1 MVATDRVKEI
11 FADARA
17 MQAQALQRLERSDVR
32 DAAEKAWC
40 ATKRAT
46 DALELA
52 RTGEEP
58 ELSRQTAQELRKLQG
73 EDPAVRQYNLRGR
86 YYTRQGALHG
96 DCFYFGLCAPW
107 TRRSGSSG
115 RPSTTSLPPR
125 PWPSKDG
132 AGRPPRGRP
141 RSWFSQPPL
150 RHVVFPGTPSTL
162 YPVPWL
168 IYLGF

>member
-11 FADARA
+11 FAGARA
-17 MQAQALQRLERSDVR
+17 MQALALQRLEQGDVR

-46 DALELA
+46 DALVLA

-58 ELSRQTAQELRKLQG
+58 ELFRQTAQELRKLQG

-96 DCFYFGLCAPW
+96 DCFYFGLCDPLDETERLIRETIDYVIAAEA
-107 TRRSGSSG
+107 
-115 RPSTTSLPPR
+115 LA
-125 PWPSKDG
+125 SKDG
-132 AGRPPRGRP
+132 AGRTGAQPRLQHSRLDHP
-141 RSWFSQPPL
+141 YTQDEREL
-150 RHVVFPGTPSTL
+150 
-162 YPVPWL
+162 
-168 IYLGF
+168 

>member
-1 MVATDRVKEI
+1 MVATDRVNEI

-17 MQAQALQRLERSDVR
+17 MQAQALQRLEQGDVR

-46 DALELA
+46 DALVLA

-96 DCFYFGLCAPW
+96 DCFYFGLC
-107 TRRSGSSG
+107 
-115 RPSTTSLPPR
+115 
-125 PWPSKDG
+125 D
-132 AGRPPRGRP
+132 
-141 RSWFSQPPL
+141 PL
-150 RHVVFPGTPSTL
+150 DETER
-162 YPVPWL
+162 L
-168 IYLGF
+168 IRETIDYVIAAEALAQ

>member
-1 MVATDRVKEI
+1 MVVAIQGQPPCERMTNDLHWVEAPAAEENDVVATDRVNEI

-17 MQAQALQRLERSDVR
+17 MQAQALQRLEQGDVR

-46 DALELA
+46 DALVLA

-96 DCFYFGLCAPW
+96 DCFYFGLC
-107 TRRSGSSG
+107 
-115 RPSTTSLPPR
+115 
-125 PWPSKDG
+125 D
-132 AGRPPRGRP
+132 
-141 RSWFSQPPL
+141 PL
-150 RHVVFPGTPSTL
+150 DETER
-162 YPVPWL
+162 L
-168 IYLGF
+168 IRETIDYVIAAEALAQ